1 MLCYVSIKSSY
12 LGDKRHQKLTVT
24 SYLCGSILTSFWQIQ
39 DSATFLLIL
48 SKYFEIKSKQMKKT
62 ILFLASCMM
71 TIFSF
76 AQITTSTISGV
87 VVNEKKEV
95 LVGASVIATHVPTG
109 TTYKTV
115 SNKSGAYVFP
125 AVRVGGPFT
134 VTASFVGYKN
144 DQATEVNTNLGV
156 ATNVDFVLTA
166 TGSNLQ
172 EVVVAS
178 NRNGLFS
185 KERTGT
191 AQQFGRRELQN
202 IPITGPRTIDGITKY
217 NSNGNGSSFGGQ
229 DSRLNNFTID
239 GSQFNNGFGLGSS
252 AQAGGRTGASAIS
265 LDAIEQLQL
274 NIAPF
279 DIRQS
284 GFTGAGINAVTRSGT
299 NEIEGS
305 YYQFERD
312 NSSTYNG
319 SKADGVKVTPSKF
332 SEKTRGFRIGAP
344 IIKNKLFIFANYE
357 KLEKTEPGTN
367 WISTGSPLSGSQVS
381 RPTYAELE
389 TLSKFMKDKF
399 NYVTGPW
406 EGYSN
411 ATVSEK
417 FLIRTDWN
425 INDMHKLTARYVHHN
440 SNADI
445 NVSNSQSAG
454 FGNRTG
460 SALAMSFQN
469 SGYGIMDNTRSIV
482 LELNSK
488 LSNTL
493 HNNLIIGYD
502 KQIEDRAYRSQEFPT
517 IDIKSGS
524 TTLTSV
530 GFDPFTPGNKL
541 DYNTF
546 HITNNLTKYLDK
558 HTIVGG
564 FNFEKYQ
571 SNNLFFPASNGVY
584 VFNSLADFYTAANQS
599 IAAGGAPS
607 AFVPARTQ
615 FRYSALPGAVDPMQV
630 LKTSRLDIYGQD
642 EYQYNRNLKL
652 TAGLR
657 MAVIGFENT
666 AIENPAI
673 TAMTFANGA
682 KFNTGVMPK
691 TQILFE
697 PRLGFNWDV
706 NGEKK
711 TQVRGGTGVFTG
723 RPPYVFIS
731 NQVGNNGV
739 LTGYIDVSGAAATN
753 YGFTANPKKYFIPAT
768 PQLPST
774 FDIALTEED
783 YKFPQV
789 WKSNLA
795 VDQKLP
801 FGLVGTVEFLFNKNL
816 NAVHYYNANFEG
828 PTSKFTGVDTR
839 SRFAGNDNGVRI
851 NDNVSNAIVLTNKS
865 QGDYKSMTL
874 KLEMPYRKGLWGSM
888 AWTTSNATDFMSAGS
903 IASGSWTGARSVY
916 GNNNL
921 PLSNS
926 DFNIPNRIVGLFGY
940 RLDYGGEFGGSTSI
954 SIGYVGS
961 QAGAFSY
968 TISGDMNGDRVNN
981 NELIFIPKAATDI
994 KFAPL
999 TVGTTTYTEAQ
1010 QQAAFEAYIKQDKY
1024 LSANRGQYAERNAS
1038 TIPMLHRFDLSIV
1051 QEFFV
1056 KVKGKRNT
1064 LQFRADILNF
1074 GNMLNDSWGV
1084 SQRATNP
1091 QVLAFSSVN
1100 ASGEPVYRLATQR
1113 NVDGS
1118 TVLIKD
1124 TYQKNSSVFDIW
1136 QAQIGLRYIFGR

>member
-1 MLCYVSIKSSY
+1 
-12 LGDKRHQKLTVT
+12 
-24 SYLCGSILTSFWQIQ
+24 
-39 DSATFLLIL
+39 
-48 SKYFEIKSKQMKKT
+48 MKKT
-62 ILFLASCMM
+62 ILFLATCMT
-71 TIFSF
+71 TIISF

-95 LVGASVIATHVPTG
+95 LVGASVTATHVPTG

-115 SNKSGAYVFP
+115 TNKTGSYVFP

-134 VTASFVGYKN
+134 VTVSFVGYKN
-144 DQATEVNTNLGV
+144 DQVTDIGTNLGI
-156 ATNVDFVLTA
+156 ATNVDFTLAA
-166 TGSNLQ
+166 TGSSLQ
-172 EVVVAS
+172 EVVVS
-178 NRNGLFS
+178 TNRNGIFS

-202 IPITGPRTIDGITKY
+202 IPITGARTIEGITKY
-217 NSNGNGSSFGGQ
+217 NSNGNGASFGGQ

-305 YYQFERD
+305 YYQTERD
-312 NSSTYNG
+312 NTSRYNG
-319 SKADGVKVTPSKF
+319 DKAAGVKVTPSKF
-332 SEKTRGFRIGAP
+332 SEKVQGFRIGAP

-367 WISTGSPLSGSQVS
+367 WISTGSPLTGSQIS
-381 RPTYAELE
+381 RPTYAQLE
-389 TLSKFMKDKF
+389 TLSNFMRDKF
-399 NYVTGPW
+399 NYITGPW
-406 EGYSN
+406 ENYNN

-425 INDMHKLTARYVHHN
+425 INDQHKLTARYVHHN

-445 NVSNSQSAG
+445 NISNSASAG
-454 FGNRTG
+454 FGNRTN

-482 LELNSK
+482 VELNSK
-488 LSNTL
+488 ISNTL

-502 KQIEDRAYRSQEFPT
+502 KQIEDRSYRSSMFPT
-517 IDIKSGS
+517 IDIKLGS

-546 HITNNLTKYLDK
+546 HITNNITKYADK
-558 HTIVGG
+558 HTFVGG

-584 VFNSLADFYTAANQS
+584 VFNSLEDFYTAANQS
-599 IAAGGAPS
+599 LAAGGAPS

-615 FRYSALPGAVDPMQV
+615 FRYSALPGAIEPLQV
-630 LKTSRLDIYGQD
+630 LNTSRLDVYAQD
-642 EYQYNRNLKL
+642 EYQYNRDLKF
-652 TAGLR
+652 TAGIR
-657 MAVIGFENT
+657 VAMIDFVNT

-673 TAMTFANGA
+673 TAMSFANGA
-682 KFNTGVMPK
+682 SFNTGVMPK
-691 TQILFE
+691 TQFLYE
-697 PRLGFNWDV
+697 PRFGFNWDV
-706 NGEKK
+706 EGKKK
-711 TQVRGGTGVFTG
+711 TQVRGGTGIFTG

-731 NQVGNNGV
+731 NQIGNNGV
-739 LTGYIDVSGAAATN
+739 LTGFIDVSGAAAAK
-753 YGFTANPKKYFIPAT
+753 YGFTPNPNKYFIPST
-768 PQLPST
+768 PTLPST
-774 FDIALTEED
+774 FDIALTEEN

-789 WKSNLA
+789 FKSNLA
-795 VDQKLP
+795 IDQKLP
-801 FGLVGTVEFLFNKNL
+801 FGLVGTIEFLYNKNL
-816 NAVHYYNANFEG
+816 NAVHYYNANLDAPIG
-828 PTSKFTGVDTR
+828 QFTGVDR
-839 SRFAGNDNGVRI
+839 RLRFAGNDNGVRI
-851 NDNVSNAIVLTNKS
+851 NDNVSNAIVLANKNS
-865 QGDYKSMTL
+865 GDFKSMTL
-874 KLEMPYRKGLWGSM
+874 KLEMPYRKGVWGSL

-903 IASGSWTGARSVY
+903 IASGSWTSARSVN

-921 PLSNS
+921 YLSNS

-940 RLDYGGEFGGSTSI
+940 RLEYGGEFGGATSI
-954 SIGYVGS
+954 SVGYVGS
-961 QAGAFSY
+961 QANPYSY

-981 NELIFIPKAATDI
+981 NELIFIPLKGTDI

-999 TVGTTTYTEAQ
+999 TVGSTTYSEANQ
-1010 QQAAFEAYIKQDKY
+1010 QGALEKYIQQDKY
-1024 LSANRGQYAERNAS
+1024 LNANRGKYAERNAS
-1038 TIPMLHRFDLSIV
+1038 TIPMLHRFDVSVV
-1051 QEFFV
+1051 QEFYV

-1064 LQFRADILNF
+1064 LQLRADILNF
-1074 GNMLNDSWGV
+1074 GNMINDDWGV
-1084 SQRATNP
+1084 SQRVTNP
-1091 QVLAFSSVN
+1091 QILAFSSVN
-1100 ASGEPVYRLATQR
+1100 SAGEPLYRLATQ
-1113 NVDGS
+1113 
-1118 TVLIKD
+1118 TVNGNTSLIKT

-1136 QAQIGLRYIFGR
+1136 QAQLGLRYIFGR

>member
-1 MLCYVSIKSSY
+1 
-12 LGDKRHQKLTVT
+12 
-24 SYLCGSILTSFWQIQ
+24 
-39 DSATFLLIL
+39 
-48 SKYFEIKSKQMKKT
+48 MKKT
-62 ILFLASCMM
+62 ILFLATCMT
-71 TIFSF
+71 TIISF

-95 LVGASVIATHVPTG
+95 LVGASVTATHVPTG

-115 SNKSGAYVFP
+115 TNKTGSYVFP

-134 VTASFVGYKN
+134 VAVSFVGYKN
-144 DQATEVNTNLGV
+144 DQVTDIGTNLGI
-156 ATNVDFVLTA
+156 ASNVDFTLFS
-166 TGSNLQ
+166 TGSSLQ
-172 EVVVAS
+172 EVVVS
-178 NRNGLFS
+178 TNRNGIFS

-202 IPITGPRTIDGITKY
+202 IPITGARTIEGITKY
-217 NSNGNGSSFGGQ
+217 NSNGNGASFGGQ

-305 YYQFERD
+305 YYQTERD
-312 NSSTYNG
+312 NTSRYNG
-319 SKADGVKVTPSKF
+319 DKAAGVKVTPSKF
-332 SEKTRGFRIGAP
+332 SEKVQGFRIGAP

-367 WISTGSPLSGSQVS
+367 WISTGSPLTGSQIS
-381 RPTYAELE
+381 RPTYAQLE
-389 TLSKFMKDKF
+389 TLSNFMRDKF
-399 NYVTGPW
+399 NYITGPW
-406 EGYSN
+406 ENYNN

-425 INDMHKLTARYVHHN
+425 INDQHKLTARYVHHN

-445 NVSNSQSAG
+445 NISNSASAG
-454 FGNRTG
+454 FGNRTN

-482 LELNSK
+482 VELNSK
-488 LSNTL
+488 ISNTL

-502 KQIEDRAYRSQEFPT
+502 KQIENRSYRSSMFPT
-517 IDIKSGS
+517 IDIKLGS

-530 GFDPFTPGNKL
+530 GFDPFTPGDKL

-546 HITNNLTKYLDK
+546 HITNNITKYADK
-558 HTIVGG
+558 HTFVGG

-584 VFNSLADFYTAANQS
+584 VFNSLEDFYTAANQS
-599 IAAGGAPS
+599 LAAGGAPS

-615 FRYSALPGAVDPMQV
+615 FRYSALPGAIEPLQV
-630 LKTSRLDIYGQD
+630 LNTSRLDVYAQD
-642 EYQYNRNLKL
+642 EYQYNRDLKF
-652 TAGLR
+652 TAGIR
-657 MAVIGFENT
+657 VAMIDFVNT

-673 TAMTFANGA
+673 TAMSFANGA
-682 KFNTGVMPK
+682 SFNTGVMPK
-691 TQILFE
+691 TQFLYE
-697 PRLGFNWDV
+697 PRFGFNWDV
-706 NGEKK
+706 EGKKK
-711 TQVRGGTGVFTG
+711 TQVRGGTGIFTG

-731 NQVGNNGV
+731 NQIGNNGV
-739 LTGYIDVSGAAATN
+739 LTGFIDVSGAAAAK
-753 YGFTANPKKYFIPAT
+753 YGFTPNPNKYFIPST
-768 PQLPST
+768 PTLPST
-774 FDIALTEED
+774 FDIALTEEN

-789 WKSNLA
+789 FKSNLA
-795 VDQKLP
+795 IDQKLP
-801 FGLVGTVEFLFNKNL
+801 FGLVGTIEFLYNKNL
-816 NAVHYYNANFEG
+816 NAVHYYNANLEN
-828 PTSKFTGVDTR
+828 PVSTFTGVDNR
-839 SRFAGNDNGVRI
+839 FRFAGNDNGVRI
-851 NDNVSNAIVLTNKS
+851 NDNVSNAIVLANKNS
-865 QGDYKSMTL
+865 GDFKSMTL
-874 KLEMPYRKGLWGSM
+874 KLEMPYRKGVWGSL

-903 IASGSWTGARSVY
+903 IASGSWTSARSVN

-921 PLSNS
+921 YLSNS

-940 RLDYGGEFGGSTSI
+940 RLEYGGEFGGATSI
-954 SIGYVGS
+954 SVGYVGS
-961 QAGAFSY
+961 QANPYSY

-981 NELIFIPKAATDI
+981 NELIFIPLKGTDI

-999 TVGTTTYTEAQ
+999 TVGSTTYSEANQ
-1010 QQAAFEAYIKQDKY
+1010 QGALEKYIQQDKY
-1024 LSANRGQYAERNAS
+1024 LNANRGKYAERNAS
-1038 TIPMLHRFDLSIV
+1038 TIPMLHRFDVSVV
-1051 QEFFV
+1051 QEFYV

-1064 LQFRADILNF
+1064 LQLRADILNF
-1074 GNMLNDSWGV
+1074 GNMINDDWGV
-1084 SQRATNP
+1084 SQRVTNP
-1091 QVLAFSSVN
+1091 QILAFSSVN
-1100 ASGEPVYRLATQR
+1100 SAGEPLYRLATQTE
-1113 NVDGS
+1113 NGNTS
-1118 TVLIKD
+1118 LIKT
-1124 TYQKNSSVFDIW
+1124 TYQRNSSVFDIW
-1136 QAQIGLRYIFGR
+1136 QAQLGLRYIFGR

>member
-1 MLCYVSIKSSY
+1 
-12 LGDKRHQKLTVT
+12 
-24 SYLCGSILTSFWQIQ
+24 
-39 DSATFLLIL
+39 
-48 SKYFEIKSKQMKKT
+48 MKKT
-62 ILFLASCMM
+62 ILFLATCMT
-71 TIFSF
+71 TIISF

-95 LVGASVIATHVPTG
+95 LVGASVTATHVPTG

-115 SNKSGAYVFP
+115 TNKTGSYVFP

-134 VTASFVGYKN
+134 VAVSFVGYKN
-144 DQATEVNTNLGV
+144 DQVTDIGTNLGI
-156 ATNVDFVLTA
+156 ASNVDFTLFS
-166 TGSNLQ
+166 TGSSLQ
-172 EVVVAS
+172 EVVVS
-178 NRNGLFS
+178 TNRNGIFS

-202 IPITGPRTIDGITKY
+202 IPITGARTIEGITKY
-217 NSNGNGSSFGGQ
+217 NSNGNGASFGGQ

-305 YYQFERD
+305 YYQTERD
-312 NSSTYNG
+312 NSSRYNG
-319 SKADGVKVTPSKF
+319 DKAAGVKVTPSKF
-332 SEKTRGFRIGAP
+332 SEKVQGFRIGAP

-367 WISTGSPLSGSQVS
+367 WISTGSPLTGSQIS
-381 RPTYAELE
+381 RPTYAQLE
-389 TLSKFMKDKF
+389 TLSNFMRDKF
-399 NYVTGPW
+399 NYITGPW
-406 EGYSN
+406 ENYNN

-425 INDMHKLTARYVHHN
+425 INDQHKLTARYVHHN

-445 NVSNSQSAG
+445 NISNSASAG
-454 FGNRTG
+454 FGNRTN

-482 LELNSK
+482 VELNSK
-488 LSNTL
+488 ISNTL

-502 KQIEDRAYRSQEFPT
+502 KQIEDRSYRSSMFPT
-517 IDIKSGS
+517 IDIKLRS

-546 HITNNLTKYLDK
+546 HITNNITKYADK
-558 HTIVGG
+558 HTFVGG

-584 VFNSLADFYTAANQS
+584 VFNSLEDFYTAANQS
-599 IAAGGAPS
+599 LAAGGAPS

-615 FRYSALPGAVDPMQV
+615 FRYSALPGAIEPLQV
-630 LKTSRLDIYGQD
+630 LNTSRLDVYAQD
-642 EYQYNRNLKL
+642 EYQYNRDLKF
-652 TAGLR
+652 TAGIR
-657 MAVIGFENT
+657 VAMIDFVNT

-673 TAMTFANGA
+673 TAMSFANGA
-682 KFNTGVMPK
+682 SFNTGVMPK
-691 TQILFE
+691 TQFLYE
-697 PRLGFNWDV
+697 PRFGFNWDV
-706 NGEKK
+706 EGKKK
-711 TQVRGGTGVFTG
+711 TQVRGGTGIFTG

-731 NQVGNNGV
+731 NQIGNNGV
-739 LTGYIDVSGAAATN
+739 LTGFIDVSGAAAAK
-753 YGFTANPKKYFIPAT
+753 YGFTPNPNKYFIPST
-768 PQLPST
+768 PTLPST
-774 FDIALTEED
+774 FDIALTEEN

-789 WKSNLA
+789 FKSNLA
-795 VDQKLP
+795 IDQKLP
-801 FGLVGTVEFLFNKNL
+801 FGLVGTIEFLYNKNL
-816 NAVHYYNANFEG
+816 NAVHYYNANLEN
-828 PTSKFTGVDTR
+828 PVSTFTGVDNR
-839 SRFAGNDNGVRI
+839 FRFAGNDNGVRI
-851 NDNVSNAIVLTNKS
+851 NDNVSNAIVLANKNS
-865 QGDYKSMTL
+865 GDFKSMTL
-874 KLEMPYRKGLWGSM
+874 KLEMPYRKGVWGSL

-903 IASGSWTGARSVY
+903 IASGSWTSARAVN

-921 PLSNS
+921 YLSNS

-940 RLDYGGEFGGSTSI
+940 RLEYGGEFGGATSI
-954 SIGYVGS
+954 SVGYVGS
-961 QAGAFSY
+961 QANPYSY

-981 NELIFIPKAATDI
+981 NELIFIPLKGTDI

-999 TVGTTTYTEAQ
+999 TVGSTTYSEANQ
-1010 QQAAFEAYIKQDKY
+1010 QGALEKYIQQDKY
-1024 LSANRGQYAERNAS
+1024 LNANRGKYAERNAS
-1038 TIPMLHRFDLSIV
+1038 TIPMLHRFDVSVV
-1051 QEFFV
+1051 QEFYV

-1064 LQFRADILNF
+1064 LQLRADILNF
-1074 GNMLNDSWGV
+1074 GNMINDDWGV
-1084 SQRATNP
+1084 SQRVTNP
-1091 QVLAFSSVN
+1091 QILAFSSVN
-1100 ASGEPVYRLATQR
+1100 SAGEPLYRLATQTE
-1113 NVDGS
+1113 NGNTS
-1118 TVLIKD
+1118 LIKT

-1136 QAQIGLRYIFGR
+1136 QAQLGLRYIFGR

>member
-1 MLCYVSIKSSY
+1 
-12 LGDKRHQKLTVT
+12 
-24 SYLCGSILTSFWQIQ
+24 
-39 DSATFLLIL
+39 
-48 SKYFEIKSKQMKKT
+48 MKKT
-62 ILFLASCMM
+62 ILFLATCMT
-71 TIFSF
+71 TIISF

-95 LVGASVIATHVPTG
+95 LVGASVTATHVPTG
-109 TTYKTV
+109 TIYKTV
-115 SNKSGAYVFP
+115 TNKTGSYVFP

-134 VTASFVGYKN
+134 VAVSFVGYKN
-144 DQATEVNTNLGV
+144 DQVTDIGTNLGI
-156 ATNVDFVLTA
+156 ASNVDFTLFS
-166 TGSNLQ
+166 TGSSLQ
-172 EVVVAS
+172 EVVVS
-178 NRNGLFS
+178 TNRNGIFS

-202 IPITGPRTIDGITKY
+202 IPITGARTIEGITKY
-217 NSNGNGSSFGGQ
+217 NSNGNGASFGGQ

-305 YYQFERD
+305 YYQTERD
-312 NSSTYNG
+312 NSSRYNG
-319 SKADGVKVTPSKF
+319 DKAAGVKVTPSKF
-332 SEKTRGFRIGAP
+332 SEKVQGFRIGAP

-367 WISTGSPLSGSQVS
+367 WISTGSPLTGSQIS
-381 RPTYAELE
+381 RPTYAQLE
-389 TLSKFMKDKF
+389 TLSNFMRDKF
-399 NYVTGPW
+399 NYITGPW
-406 EGYSN
+406 ENYNN

-425 INDMHKLTARYVHHN
+425 INDQHKLTARYVHHN

-445 NVSNSQSAG
+445 NISNSASAG
-454 FGNRTG
+454 FGNRTN

-482 LELNSK
+482 VELNSK
-488 LSNTL
+488 ISNTL

-502 KQIEDRAYRSQEFPT
+502 KQIEDRSYRSSMFPT
-517 IDIKSGS
+517 IDIKLGS

-546 HITNNLTKYLDK
+546 HVTNNITKYADK
-558 HTIVGG
+558 HTLVAG

-584 VFNSLADFYTAANQS
+584 VFNSLEDFYTAANQS
-599 IAAGGAPS
+599 LAAGGAPS

-615 FRYSALPGAVDPMQV
+615 FRYSALPGAIEPLQV
-630 LKTSRLDIYGQD
+630 LNTSRLDVYAQD
-642 EYQYNRNLKL
+642 EYQYNRDLKF
-652 TAGLR
+652 TAGIR
-657 MAVIGFENT
+657 VAMIDFVNT

-673 TAMTFANGA
+673 TAMSFANGA
-682 KFNTGVMPK
+682 SFNTGVMPK
-691 TQILFE
+691 TQFLYE
-697 PRLGFNWDV
+697 PRFGFNWDV
-706 NGEKK
+706 EGKKK
-711 TQVRGGTGVFTG
+711 TQVRGGTGIFTG

-731 NQVGNNGV
+731 NQIGNNGV
-739 LTGYIDVSGAAATN
+739 LTGFIDVSGAAAAK
-753 YGFTANPKKYFIPAT
+753 YGFTPNPNKYFIPST
-768 PQLPST
+768 PTLPST
-774 FDIALTEED
+774 FDIALTEEN

-789 WKSNLA
+789 FKSNLA
-795 VDQKLP
+795 IDQKLP
-801 FGLVGTVEFLFNKNL
+801 FGLVGTIEFLYNKNL
-816 NAVHYYNANFEG
+816 NAVHYYNANLEN
-828 PTSKFTGVDTR
+828 PISSFTGVDNR
-839 SRFAGNDNGVRI
+839 FRFAGNDNGVRI
-851 NDNVSNAIVLTNKS
+851 NDNVSNAIVLANKNS
-865 QGDYKSMTL
+865 GDFKSMTL
-874 KLEMPYRKGLWGSM
+874 KLEMPYRKGVWGSL

-903 IASGSWTGARSVY
+903 IASGSWTSARAVN

-921 PLSNS
+921 YLSNS

-940 RLDYGGEFGGSTSI
+940 RLEYGGEFGGATSI
-954 SIGYVGS
+954 SVGYVGS
-961 QAGAFSY
+961 QANPYSY

-981 NELIFIPKAATDI
+981 NELIFIPLKGTDI

-999 TVGTTTYTEAQ
+999 TVGSTTYSEANQ
-1010 QQAAFEAYIKQDKY
+1010 QGALEKYIQQDKY
-1024 LSANRGQYAERNAS
+1024 LNANRGKYAERNAS
-1038 TIPMLHRFDLSIV
+1038 TIPMLHRFDVSVV
-1051 QEFFV
+1051 QEFYV

-1064 LQFRADILNF
+1064 LQLRADILNF
-1074 GNMLNDSWGV
+1074 GNMINDDWGV
-1084 SQRATNP
+1084 SQRVTNP
-1091 QVLAFSSVN
+1091 QILAFSSVN
-1100 ASGEPVYRLATQR
+1100 SAGEPLYRLATQTE
-1113 NVDGS
+1113 NGNTS
-1118 TVLIKD
+1118 LIKT

-1136 QAQIGLRYIFGR
+1136 QAQLGLRYIFGR

>member
-1 MLCYVSIKSSY
+1 
-12 LGDKRHQKLTVT
+12 
-24 SYLCGSILTSFWQIQ
+24 
-39 DSATFLLIL
+39 
-48 SKYFEIKSKQMKKT
+48 MKKT
-62 ILFLASCMM
+62 ILFLATCMT
-71 TIFSF
+71 TIISF

-95 LVGASVIATHVPTG
+95 LVGASVTATHVPTG

-115 SNKSGAYVFP
+115 TNKTGSYVFP

-134 VTASFVGYKN
+134 VAVSFVGYKN
-144 DQATEVNTNLGV
+144 DQVTDIGTNLGI
-156 ATNVDFVLTA
+156 ASNVDFTLFS
-166 TGSNLQ
+166 TGSSLQ
-172 EVVVAS
+172 EVVVS
-178 NRNGLFS
+178 TNRNGIFS

-202 IPITGPRTIDGITKY
+202 IPITGARTIEGITKY
-217 NSNGNGSSFGGQ
+217 NSNGNGASFGGQ

-305 YYQFERD
+305 YYQTERD
-312 NSSTYNG
+312 NTSRYNG
-319 SKADGVKVTPSKF
+319 DKAAGVKVTPSKF
-332 SEKTRGFRIGAP
+332 SEKVQGFRIGAP

-367 WISTGSPLSGSQVS
+367 WISTGSPLTGSQIS
-381 RPTYAELE
+381 RPTYAQLE
-389 TLSKFMKDKF
+389 TLSNFMRDKF
-399 NYVTGPW
+399 NYITGPW
-406 EGYSN
+406 ENYNN

-425 INDMHKLTARYVHHN
+425 INDQHKLTARYVHHN

-445 NVSNSQSAG
+445 NISNSASAG
-454 FGNRTG
+454 FGNRTN

-482 LELNSK
+482 VELNSK
-488 LSNTL
+488 ISNTL

-502 KQIEDRAYRSQEFPT
+502 KQIEDRSYRSSMFPT
-517 IDIKSGS
+517 IDIKLGS

-546 HITNNLTKYLDK
+546 HVTNNITKYADK
-558 HTIVGG
+558 HTLVAG

-584 VFNSLADFYTAANQS
+584 VFNSLEDFYTAANQS
-599 IAAGGAPS
+599 LAAGGAPS

-615 FRYSALPGAVDPMQV
+615 FRYSALPGAIEPLQV
-630 LKTSRLDIYGQD
+630 LNTSRLDVYAQD
-642 EYQYNRNLKL
+642 EYQYNRDLKF
-652 TAGLR
+652 TAGIR
-657 MAVIGFENT
+657 VAMIDFVNT

-673 TAMTFANGA
+673 TAMSFANGA
-682 KFNTGVMPK
+682 SFNTGVMPK
-691 TQILFE
+691 TQFLYE
-697 PRLGFNWDV
+697 PRFGFNWDV
-706 NGEKK
+706 EGKKK
-711 TQVRGGTGVFTG
+711 TQVRGGTGIFTG

-731 NQVGNNGV
+731 NQIGNNGV
-739 LTGYIDVSGAAATN
+739 LTGFIDVSGAAAAK
-753 YGFTANPKKYFIPAT
+753 YGFTPNPNKYFIPST
-768 PQLPST
+768 PTLPST
-774 FDIALTEED
+774 FDIALTEEN

-789 WKSNLA
+789 FKSNLA
-795 VDQKLP
+795 IDQKLP
-801 FGLVGTVEFLFNKNL
+801 FGLVGTIEFLYNKNL
-816 NAVHYYNANFEG
+816 NAVHYYNDNLEN
-828 PTSKFTGVDTR
+828 PISSFTGVDNR
-839 SRFAGNDNGVRI
+839 FRFAGNDNGVRI
-851 NDNVSNAIVLTNKS
+851 NDNVSNAIVLANKNS
-865 QGDYKSMTL
+865 GDFKSMTL
-874 KLEMPYRKGLWGSM
+874 KLEMPYRKGVWGSL

-903 IASGSWTGARSVY
+903 IASGSWTSARAVN

-921 PLSNS
+921 YLSNS

-940 RLDYGGEFGGSTSI
+940 RLEYGGEFGGATSI
-954 SIGYVGS
+954 SVGYVGS
-961 QAGAFSY
+961 QANPYSY

-981 NELIFIPKAATDI
+981 NELIFIPLKGTDI

-999 TVGTTTYTEAQ
+999 TVGSTTYSEANQ
-1010 QQAAFEAYIKQDKY
+1010 QGALEKYIQQDKY
-1024 LSANRGQYAERNAS
+1024 LNANRGKYAERNAS
-1038 TIPMLHRFDLSIV
+1038 TIPMLHRFDVSVV
-1051 QEFFV
+1051 QEFYV

-1064 LQFRADILNF
+1064 LQLRADILNF
-1074 GNMLNDSWGV
+1074 GNMINDDWGV
-1084 SQRATNP
+1084 SQRVTNP
-1091 QVLAFSSVN
+1091 QILAFSSVN
-1100 ASGEPVYRLATQR
+1100 SAGEPLYRLATQTE
-1113 NVDGS
+1113 NGNTS
-1118 TVLIKD
+1118 LIKT

-1136 QAQIGLRYIFGR
+1136 QAQLGLRYIFGR

>member
-1 MLCYVSIKSSY
+1 
-12 LGDKRHQKLTVT
+12 
-24 SYLCGSILTSFWQIQ
+24 
-39 DSATFLLIL
+39 
-48 SKYFEIKSKQMKKT
+48 MKKT
-62 ILFLASCMM
+62 ILFLTSCMM
-71 TIFSF
+71 TIVSF
-76 AQITTSTISGV
+76 AQITTSTISGI

-95 LVGASVIATHVPTG
+95 LVGASVVATHVPTG
-109 TTYKTV
+109 TIYKTTT
-115 SNKSGAYVFP
+115 NKTGAYVFP
-125 AVRVGGPFT
+125 SVRVGGPFT
-134 VTASFVGYKN
+134 IAASFVGYKN
-144 DQATEVNTNLGV
+144 DQVTEVATNLGV
-156 ATNVDFVLTA
+156 ASNVDFILYA
-166 TGSNLQ
+166 TGSNLK

-191 AQQFGRRELQN
+191 AQQFGRREIQN

-279 DIRQS
+279 DVRQS

-305 YYQFERD
+305 YYQTERD
-312 NSSTYNG
+312 NTSTYTG
-319 SKADGVKVTPSKF
+319 SKANGVKVTASKF
-332 SEKTRGFRIGAP
+332 SEKVKGFRIGAP

-357 KLEKTEPGTN
+357 KLEKTEPGTT
-367 WISTGSPLSGSQVS
+367 WISTGSPLSGSQIS
-381 RPTYAELE
+381 RPTYTELE
-389 TLSKFMKDKF
+389 TLSKFMKEKF
-399 NYVTGPW
+399 DYTTGPW
-406 EGYSN
+406 EGYNN
-411 ATVSEK
+411 ATISEK

-445 NVSNSQSAG
+445 NISNSSSAG
-454 FGNRTG
+454 VGNRTG

-482 LELNSK
+482 IELNSK

-502 KQIEDRAYRSQEFPT
+502 KQIEDRSYRSPIFPT
-517 IDIKSGS
+517 IDIKLGS

-530 GFDPFTPGNKL
+530 GMDPFTPGNKL

-546 HITNNLTKYLDK
+546 HITDNITKYLDR
-558 HTIVGG
+558 HTIVAG
-564 FNFEKYQ
+564 FNYEKYQ
-571 SNNLFFPASNGVY
+571 SNNLFFPASNAVY

-615 FRYSALPGAVDPMQV
+615 FRYSALPGAVDPLQV

-642 EYQYNRNLKL
+642 EYQYSRNVKL

-691 TQILFE
+691 TQVLFE

-706 NGEKK
+706 KGQKK

-723 RPPYVFIS
+723 RPPYVFVS

-753 YGFTANPKKYFIPAT
+753 YGFTADPKKYFIPST
-768 PQLPST
+768 PTLPST
-774 FDIALTEED
+774 FDIALTDED

-789 WKSNLA
+789 WKSNIA

-816 NAVHYYNANFEG
+816 NEVHYYNANL
-828 PTSKFTGVDTR
+828 KDAV
-839 SRFAGNDNGVRI
+839 SRFAGVDNRLRFGGSDATVRV
-851 NDNVSNAIVLTNKS
+851 NNNVSNAIVLTNKN
-865 QGDYKSMTL
+865 QGEYKAMTL
-874 KLEMPYRKGLWGSM
+874 KLEMPYKKGLWGSL
-888 AWTTSNATDFMSAGS
+888 AWTTSNATDLMSAGS
-903 IASGSWTGARSVY
+903 IASGSWTGARSVN
-916 GNNNL
+916 GNNDL
-921 PLSNS
+921 SLSNS
-926 DFNIPNRIVGLFGY
+926 NFNIPNRIVGLFGY
-940 RLDYGGEFGGSTSI
+940 KLEYGGEYGGSTSF
-954 SIGYVGS
+954 SIGYIGS
-961 QAGAFSY
+961 QDGAFSY
-968 TISGDMNGDRVNN
+968 TISGDMNGDRIAN
-981 NELIFIPKAATDI
+981 NELIFIPKAGTDI

-999 TVGTTTYTEAQ
+999 AVGSTTYTEAQ
-1010 QQAAFEAYIKQDKY
+1010 QQAAFDAYIKQDKY
-1024 LSANRGQYAERNAS
+1024 LSANRGQYAGRNAS
-1038 TIPMLHRFDLSIV
+1038 VLPMLHRFDISVV

-1084 SQRATNP
+1084 SQRVTNP
-1091 QVLAFSSVN
+1091 QVLAFSSIN
-1100 ASGEPVYRLATQR
+1100 ATGEPVYKLATQK

-1118 TVLIKD
+1118 TTLIKD
-1124 TYQKNSSVFDIW
+1124 TYLKNSSVFDVW

>member
-1 MLCYVSIKSSY
+1 
-12 LGDKRHQKLTVT
+12 
-24 SYLCGSILTSFWQIQ
+24 
-39 DSATFLLIL
+39 
-48 SKYFEIKSKQMKKT
+48 MKKT
-62 ILFLASCMM
+62 ILFLATCMT
-71 TIFSF
+71 TIISF
-76 AQITTSTISGV
+76 AQITTSSISGV

-115 SNKSGAYVFP
+115 TNKTGSYVFP

-134 VTASFVGYKN
+134 VAVSFVGYKN
-144 DQATEVNTNLGV
+144 DQVTDIATNLGV
-156 ATNVDFVLTA
+156 ATNVDFALYS
-166 TGSNLQ
+166 TGSSLQ
-172 EVVVAS
+172 EVVVS
-178 NRNGLFS
+178 TNRNGIFS

-202 IPITGPRTIDGITKY
+202 IPITGARTIEGITKY
-217 NSNGNGSSFGGQ
+217 NSNGNGASFGGQ

-279 DIRQS
+279 DVRQS
-284 GFTGAGINAVTRSGT
+284 GFTGAGINAITRSGT

-305 YYQFERD
+305 YYQTERD
-312 NSSTYNG
+312 NSSRYNG
-319 SKADGVKVTPSKF
+319 SKAAGVKVTPSKF
-332 SEKTRGFRIGAP
+332 SEKVQGFRIGAP
-344 IIKNKLFIFANYE
+344 IVKNKLFIFANYE

-367 WISTGSPLSGSQVS
+367 WISTGSPLTGSQIS
-381 RPTYAELE
+381 RPTYTQLE
-389 TLSKFMKDKF
+389 TLSNFMKDKF
-399 NYVTGPW
+399 NYITGPW
-406 EGYSN
+406 ENYNN

-425 INDMHKLTARYVHHN
+425 INDQHKLTARYVHHN

-445 NVSNSQSAG
+445 NISNSASAG
-454 FGNRTG
+454 FGNRTN

-482 LELNSK
+482 VELNSK
-488 LSNTL
+488 ISNTL

-502 KQIEDRAYRSQEFPT
+502 KQIEDRSYRSSMFPT
-517 IDIKSGS
+517 IDIKLGS

-546 HITNNLTKYLDK
+546 HITNNITKYADK
-558 HTIVGG
+558 HTLVAG

-584 VFNSLADFYTAANQS
+584 VFNSLEDFYTAANQS
-599 IAAGGAPS
+599 LAAGGAPS
-607 AFVPARTQ
+607 AFVPARFQ
-615 FRYSALPGAVDPMQV
+615 FRYSALPGAIEPLQV
-630 LKTSRLDIYGQD
+630 LNTSRLDVYAQD
-642 EYQYNRNLKL
+642 DYQYNKNLKF

-657 MAVIGFENT
+657 VAMIDFVNT

-673 TAMTFANGA
+673 TAMAFANGA
-682 KFNTGVMPK
+682 SFNTGVMPK
-691 TQILFE
+691 TQYLFE
-697 PRLGFNWDV
+697 PRFGFNWDV
-706 NGEKK
+706 EGKKK

-731 NQVGNNGV
+731 NQIGNNGV
-739 LTGYIDVSGAAATN
+739 LTGFIDVSGAAAAK
-753 YGFTANPKKYFIPAT
+753 YGFTPNPNKYFIPST
-768 PQLPST
+768 PTLPST
-774 FDIALTEED
+774 FDIALTEEN

-789 WKSNLA
+789 FKTNLA

-801 FGLVGTVEFLFNKNL
+801 FGLIGTIEFLYNKNL
-816 NAVHYYNANFEG
+816 NAVHYYNANLEN
-828 PTSKFTGVDTR
+828 PVSTFTGVDNR
-839 SRFAGNDNGVRI
+839 FRFAGNDNGVRI
-851 NDNVSNAIVLTNKS
+851 NDNVSNAIVLANKNS
-865 QGDYKSMTL
+865 GDFKSMTL
-874 KLEMPYRKGLWGSM
+874 KLEMPYRKGVWGSL

-903 IASGSWTGARSVY
+903 IASGSWTSARSVN

-921 PLSNS
+921 YLSNS

-940 RLDYGGEFGGSTSI
+940 RLEYGGEFGGATSI
-954 SIGYVGS
+954 SVGYVGS
-961 QAGAFSY
+961 QASPYSY

-981 NELIFIPKAATDI
+981 NELIFIPLKGTDI

-999 TVGTTTYTEAQ
+999 TVGSTTYSEANQ
-1010 QQAAFEAYIKQDKY
+1010 QGALEKYIQQDKY
-1024 LSANRGQYAERNAS
+1024 LNANRGKYAERNAS
-1038 TIPMLHRFDLSIV
+1038 TLPILHRFDVSVV
-1051 QEFFV
+1051 QEFYV

-1074 GNMLNDSWGV
+1074 GNMINDDWGV
-1084 SQRATNP
+1084 SQRVTNP
-1091 QVLAFSSVN
+1091 QILAFSSVN
-1100 ASGEPVYRLATQR
+1100 SAGEPLYRLATQTE
-1113 NVDGS
+1113 NGNTS
-1118 TVLIKD
+1118 LIKT
-1124 TYQKNSSVFDIW
+1124 TYQRNSSVFDVW
-1136 QAQIGLRYIFGR
+1136 QAQLGLRYIFGR

>member
-1 MLCYVSIKSSY
+1 
-12 LGDKRHQKLTVT
+12 
-24 SYLCGSILTSFWQIQ
+24 
-39 DSATFLLIL
+39 
-48 SKYFEIKSKQMKKT
+48 MKKT
-62 ILFLASCMM
+62 ILFLATCMT
-71 TIFSF
+71 TIISF

-95 LVGASVIATHVPTG
+95 LVGASVTATHVPTG

-115 SNKSGAYVFP
+115 TNKTGSYVFP

-134 VTASFVGYKN
+134 VTVSFVGYKN
-144 DQATEVNTNLGV
+144 DQVTDIGTNLGI
-156 ATNVDFVLTA
+156 ASNVDFTLFS
-166 TGSNLQ
+166 TGSSLQ
-172 EVVVAS
+172 EVVVS
-178 NRNGLFS
+178 TNRNGIFS

-202 IPITGPRTIDGITKY
+202 IPITGARTIEGITKY
-217 NSNGNGSSFGGQ
+217 NSNGNGASFGGQ

-305 YYQFERD
+305 YYQTERD
-312 NSSTYNG
+312 NTSRYNG
-319 SKADGVKVTPSKF
+319 DKAAGVKVTPSKF
-332 SEKTRGFRIGAP
+332 SEKVQGFRIGAP

-367 WISTGSPLSGSQVS
+367 WISTGSPLTGSQIS
-381 RPTYAELE
+381 RPTYAQLE
-389 TLSKFMKDKF
+389 TLSNFMRDKF
-399 NYVTGPW
+399 NYITGPW
-406 EGYSN
+406 ENYNN

-425 INDMHKLTARYVHHN
+425 INDQHKLTARYVHHN

-445 NVSNSQSAG
+445 NISNSASAG
-454 FGNRTG
+454 FGNRTN

-482 LELNSK
+482 VELNSK
-488 LSNTL
+488 ISNTL

-502 KQIEDRAYRSQEFPT
+502 KQIEDRSYRSSMFPT
-517 IDIKSGS
+517 IDIKLGS

-546 HITNNLTKYLDK
+546 HITNNITKYADK
-558 HTIVGG
+558 HTFVGG

-584 VFNSLADFYTAANQS
+584 VFNSLEDFYTAANQS
-599 IAAGGAPS
+599 LAAGGAPS

-615 FRYSALPGAVDPMQV
+615 FRYSALPGAIEPLQV
-630 LKTSRLDIYGQD
+630 LNTSRLDVYAQD
-642 EYQYNRNLKL
+642 EYQYNRDLKF
-652 TAGLR
+652 TAGIR
-657 MAVIGFENT
+657 VAMIDFVNT

-673 TAMTFANGA
+673 TAMSFANGA
-682 KFNTGVMPK
+682 SFNTGVMPK
-691 TQILFE
+691 TQFLYE
-697 PRLGFNWDV
+697 PRFGFNWDV
-706 NGEKK
+706 EGKKK
-711 TQVRGGTGVFTG
+711 TQVRGGTGIFTG

-731 NQVGNNGV
+731 NQIGNNGV
-739 LTGYIDVSGAAATN
+739 LTGFIDVSGAAAAK
-753 YGFTANPKKYFIPAT
+753 YGFTPNPNKYFIPST
-768 PQLPST
+768 PTLPST
-774 FDIALTEED
+774 FDIALTEEN

-789 WKSNLA
+789 FKSNLA
-795 VDQKLP
+795 IDQKLP
-801 FGLVGTVEFLFNKNL
+801 FGLVGTIEFLYNKNL
-816 NAVHYYNANFEG
+816 NAVHYYNANLEN
-828 PTSKFTGVDTR
+828 PVSTFTGVDNR
-839 SRFAGNDNGVRI
+839 FRFAGNDNGVRI
-851 NDNVSNAIVLTNKS
+851 NDNVSNAIVLANKNS
-865 QGDYKSMTL
+865 GDFKSMTL
-874 KLEMPYRKGLWGSM
+874 KLEMPYRKGVWGSL

-903 IASGSWTGARSVY
+903 IASGSWTSARSVN

-921 PLSNS
+921 YLSNS

-940 RLDYGGEFGGSTSI
+940 RLEYGGEFGGATSI
-954 SIGYVGS
+954 SVGYVGS
-961 QAGAFSY
+961 QANPYSY

-981 NELIFIPKAATDI
+981 NELIFIPLKGTDI

-999 TVGTTTYTEAQ
+999 TVGSTTYSEANQ
-1010 QQAAFEAYIKQDKY
+1010 QGALEKYIQQDKY
-1024 LSANRGQYAERNAS
+1024 LNANRGKYAERNAS
-1038 TIPMLHRFDLSIV
+1038 TIPMLHRFDVSVV
-1051 QEFFV
+1051 QEFYV

-1064 LQFRADILNF
+1064 LQLRADILNF
-1074 GNMLNDSWGV
+1074 GNMINDSWGV
-1084 SQRATNP
+1084 SQRVTNP
-1091 QVLAFSSVN
+1091 QILAFSSVN
-1100 ASGEPVYRLATQR
+1100 SAGEPLYRLATQTE
-1113 NVDGS
+1113 NGNTS
-1118 TVLIKD
+1118 LIKT
-1124 TYQKNSSVFDIW
+1124 TYQRNSSVFDIW
-1136 QAQIGLRYIFGR
+1136 QAQLGLRYIFGR

>member
-1 MLCYVSIKSSY
+1 
-12 LGDKRHQKLTVT
+12 
-24 SYLCGSILTSFWQIQ
+24 
-39 DSATFLLIL
+39 
-48 SKYFEIKSKQMKKT
+48 
-62 ILFLASCMM
+62 MM
-71 TIFSF
+71 TIVSF

-115 SNKSGAYVFP
+115 TNKTGSFVFP

-134 VTASFVGYKN
+134 VAASFVGYKN
-144 DQATEVNTNLGV
+144 DQVTEVATNLGV
-156 ATNVDFVLTA
+156 ATNVDFVLYA
-166 TGSNLQ
+166 TGSNLK

-202 IPITGPRTIDGITKY
+202 IPITGARTIDGITKY
-217 NSNGNGSSFGGQ
+217 NSNGNGASFGGQ

-305 YYQFERD
+305 YYQTERD

-319 SKADGVKVTPSKF
+319 NKAAGVKVTPSKF
-332 SEKTRGFRIGAP
+332 SEKVKGFRIGAP

-367 WISTGSPLSGSQVS
+367 WISTGSPLSGAQIS

-399 NYVTGPW
+399 DYTTGPW
-406 EGYSN
+406 EGYNN

-440 SNADI
+440 SSADI
-445 NVSNSQSAG
+445 IVSNSQSAG
-454 FGNRTG
+454 FGNRTN

-482 LELNSK
+482 VELNSK

-558 HTIVGG
+558 HTIVAG
-564 FNFEKYQ
+564 FNYEKYQ

-599 IAAGGAPS
+599 VAAGGAPS
-607 AFVPARTQ
+607 AFIPEQFQ

-630 LKTSRLDIYGQD
+630 LKTSRLDVYGQD
-642 EYQYNRNLKL
+642 EYQYNRDLKL

-666 AIENPAI
+666 SIENPAI

-706 NGEKK
+706 NGLKK

-723 RPPYVFIS
+723 RPPYVFVS

-739 LTGYIDVSGAAATN
+739 LTGYIDAKSTDATK
-753 YGFTANPKKYFIPAT
+753 YGFTPDPNKYYIPSKPT
-768 PQLPST
+768 LPTT
-774 FDIALTEED
+774 FDIALTEEN

-801 FGLVGTVEFLFNKNL
+801 FGFVGTVEFLFNKNL
-816 NAVHYYNANFEG
+816 NAVHYYNANLKG
-828 PTSKFTGVDTR
+828 AIAQFTGVDNR
-839 SRFAGNDNGVRI
+839 LRFGGSNPTVRV
-851 NDNVSNAIVLTNKS
+851 NNNVSNAIVLTNKN
-865 QGDYKSMTL
+865 QGDFKSMTL
-874 KLEMPYRKGLWGSM
+874 KLEMPYRKGLWGSL

-903 IASGSWTGARSVY
+903 IASGSWTGARSVN
-916 GNNNL
+916 GNNDL
-921 PLSNS
+921 RLSNS
-926 DFNIPNRIVGLFGY
+926 DFNFPNRIVGLFGY
-940 RLDYGGEFGGSTSI
+940 RLDYGGEFGGSTSF

-961 QAGAFSY
+961 QAGAYSY
-968 TISGDMNGDRVNN
+968 TISGDMNRDLVNN
-981 NELIFIPKAATDI
+981 NELIFIPKAGSDL
-994 KFAPL
+994 KFANITKSDL
-999 TVGTTTYTEAQ
+999 NSALRGTATANDVVFTEAQ
-1010 QQAAFEAYIKQDKY
+1010 QQAALEAYIKQDKY
-1024 LSANRGQYAERNAS
+1024 LSANRGKYAERNAS
-1038 TIPMLHRFDLSIV
+1038 VLPMLHRFDLSVV

-1074 GNMLNDSWGV
+1074 GNMLDNSWGV
-1084 SQRATNP
+1084 SQRVINP
-1091 QVLAFSSVN
+1091 QILAYSTINS
-1100 ASGEPVYRLATQR
+1100 AGEPVYKLATQK

-1118 TVLIKD
+1118 TILIKD
-1124 TYQKNSSVFDIW
+1124 TYQNNSSVFDVW

>member
-1 MLCYVSIKSSY
+1 
-12 LGDKRHQKLTVT
+12 
-24 SYLCGSILTSFWQIQ
+24 
-39 DSATFLLIL
+39 
-48 SKYFEIKSKQMKKT
+48 
-62 ILFLASCMM
+62 
-71 TIFSF
+71 
-76 AQITTSTISGV
+76 
-87 VVNEKKEV
+87 
-95 LVGASVIATHVPTG
+95 
-109 TTYKTV
+109 
-115 SNKSGAYVFP
+115 
-125 AVRVGGPFT
+125 
-134 VTASFVGYKN
+134 
-144 DQATEVNTNLGV
+144 
-156 ATNVDFVLTA
+156 
-166 TGSNLQ
+166 
-172 EVVVAS
+172 
-178 NRNGLFS
+178 
-185 KERTGT
+185 
-191 AQQFGRRELQN
+191 
-202 IPITGPRTIDGITKY
+202 
-217 NSNGNGSSFGGQ
+217 
-229 DSRLNNFTID
+229 
-239 GSQFNNGFGLGSS
+239 
-252 AQAGGRTGASAIS
+252 
-265 LDAIEQLQL
+265 
-274 NIAPF
+274 
-279 DIRQS
+279 
-284 GFTGAGINAVTRSGT
+284 
-299 NEIEGS
+299 
-305 YYQFERD
+305 
-312 NSSTYNG
+312 
-319 SKADGVKVTPSKF
+319 
-332 SEKTRGFRIGAP
+332 
-344 IIKNKLFIFANYE
+344 
-357 KLEKTEPGTN
+357 
-367 WISTGSPLSGSQVS
+367 
-381 RPTYAELE
+381 
-389 TLSKFMKDKF
+389 
-399 NYVTGPW
+399 
-406 EGYSN
+406 
-411 ATVSEK
+411 
-417 FLIRTDWN
+417 
-425 INDMHKLTARYVHHN
+425 MHKLTARYVHHN

-445 NVSNSQSAG
+445 NISNSASAG

-482 LELNSK
+482 VELNSK

-502 KQIEDRAYRSQEFPT
+502 KQIENRAYRSQMFPT

-546 HITNNLTKYLDK
+546 HITDNVTKYLDK
-558 HTIVGG
+558 HTIVAGV
-564 FNFEKYQ
+564 NFEKYQ

-607 AFVPARTQ
+607 TFVPARTQ
-615 FRYSALPGAVDPMQV
+615 FRYSALPGAVEPMQV

-642 EYQYNRNLKL
+642 EFQYNKNLKL

-666 AIENPAI
+666 SLENPAI

-682 KFNTGVMPK
+682 KFNTAVMPK

-739 LTGYIDVSGAAATN
+739 LTGFIDVSGAAATN
-753 YGFTANPKKYFIPAT
+753 YGFTANPNKYFIPAT
-768 PQLPST
+768 PTLPST

-816 NAVHYYNANFEG
+816 NAVHYYNANLKGAVAQFA
-828 PTSKFTGVDTR
+828 GVDNR
-839 SRFAGNDNGVRI
+839 LRFGGSDATVRV
-851 NDNVSNAIVLTNKS
+851 NNNVSNAIVLTNKN

-874 KLEMPYRKGLWGSM
+874 KLEMPYRKGVWGSL

-903 IASGSWTGARSVY
+903 IASGSWTGARSVN
-916 GNNNL
+916 GNNDL
-921 PLSNS
+921 RLSNS

-940 RLDYGGEFGGSTSI
+940 KLEYGGEYGGSTSF
-954 SIGYVGS
+954 SVGYIGS
-961 QAGAFSY
+961 QAGAYSY

-981 NELIFIPKAATDI
+981 NELIFIPKAGTDI

-999 TVGTTTYTEAQ
+999 VVGTTTYTEAQ

-1024 LSANRGQYAERNAS
+1024 LSANRGQYAARNAS
-1038 TIPMLHRFDLSIV
+1038 VVPMLHRFDVSIV

-1074 GNMLNDSWGV
+1074 ANMLNDSWGV
-1084 SQRATNP
+1084 SQRVTNP
-1091 QVLAFSSVN
+1091 QVLAYSSVN
-1100 ASGEPVYRLATQR
+1100 TAGEPVYKLATQK
-1113 NVDGS
+1113 NVDG
-1118 TVLIKD
+1118 TTTLIKD
-1124 TYQKNSSVFDIW
+1124 TYQKNSSVFDVW

>member
-1 MLCYVSIKSSY
+1 
-12 LGDKRHQKLTVT
+12 
-24 SYLCGSILTSFWQIQ
+24 
-39 DSATFLLIL
+39 
-48 SKYFEIKSKQMKKT
+48 MKKT
-62 ILFLASCMM
+62 ILFLATCMT
-71 TIFSF
+71 TIISF

-95 LVGASVIATHVPTG
+95 LVGASVTATHVPTG

-115 SNKSGAYVFP
+115 TNKTGSYVFP

-134 VTASFVGYKN
+134 VAVSFVGYKN
-144 DQATEVNTNLGV
+144 DQVTDIGTNLGI
-156 ATNVDFVLTA
+156 ASNVDFTLFS
-166 TGSNLQ
+166 TGSSLQ
-172 EVVVAS
+172 EVVVS
-178 NRNGLFS
+178 TNRNGIFS

-202 IPITGPRTIDGITKY
+202 IPITGARTIEGITKY
-217 NSNGNGSSFGGQ
+217 NSNGNGASFGGQ

-305 YYQFERD
+305 YYQTERD
-312 NSSTYNG
+312 NTSRYNG
-319 SKADGVKVTPSKF
+319 DKAAGVKVTPSKF
-332 SEKTRGFRIGAP
+332 SEKVQGFRIGAP

-367 WISTGSPLSGSQVS
+367 WISTGSPLTGSQIS
-381 RPTYAELE
+381 RPTYAQLE
-389 TLSKFMKDKF
+389 TLSNFMRDKF
-399 NYVTGPW
+399 NYITGPW
-406 EGYSN
+406 ENYNN

-425 INDMHKLTARYVHHN
+425 INDQHKLTARYVHHN

-445 NVSNSQSAG
+445 NISNSASAG
-454 FGNRTG
+454 FGNRTN

-482 LELNSK
+482 VELNSK
-488 LSNTL
+488 ISNTL

-502 KQIEDRAYRSQEFPT
+502 KQIEDRSYRSSMFPT
-517 IDIKSGS
+517 IDIKLGS

-546 HITNNLTKYLDK
+546 HVTNNITKYADK
-558 HTIVGG
+558 HTLVAG

-584 VFNSLADFYTAANQS
+584 VFNSLEDFYTAANQS
-599 IAAGGAPS
+599 LAAGGAPS

-615 FRYSALPGAVDPMQV
+615 FRYSALPGAIEPLQV
-630 LKTSRLDIYGQD
+630 LNTSRLDVYAQD
-642 EYQYNRNLKL
+642 EYQYNRDLKF
-652 TAGLR
+652 TAGIR
-657 MAVIGFENT
+657 VAMIDFVNT

-673 TAMTFANGA
+673 TAMSFANGA
-682 KFNTGVMPK
+682 SFNTGVMPK
-691 TQILFE
+691 TQFLYE
-697 PRLGFNWDV
+697 PRFGFNWDV
-706 NGEKK
+706 EGKKK
-711 TQVRGGTGVFTG
+711 TQVRGGTGIFTG

-731 NQVGNNGV
+731 NQIGNNGV
-739 LTGYIDVSGAAATN
+739 LTGFIDVSGAAAAK
-753 YGFTANPKKYFIPAT
+753 YGFTPNPNKYFIPST
-768 PQLPST
+768 PTLPST
-774 FDIALTEED
+774 FDIALTEEN

-789 WKSNLA
+789 FKSNLA
-795 VDQKLP
+795 IDQKLP
-801 FGLVGTVEFLFNKNL
+801 FGLVGTIEFLYNKNL
-816 NAVHYYNANFEG
+816 NAVHYYNANLEN
-828 PTSKFTGVDTR
+828 PISSFTGVDNR
-839 SRFAGNDNGVRI
+839 FRFAGNDNGVRI
-851 NDNVSNAIVLTNKS
+851 NDNVSNAIVLANKNS
-865 QGDYKSMTL
+865 GDFKSMTL
-874 KLEMPYRKGLWGSM
+874 KLEMPYRKGVWGSL

-903 IASGSWTGARSVY
+903 IASGSWTSARAVN

-921 PLSNS
+921 YLSNS

-940 RLDYGGEFGGSTSI
+940 RLEYGGEFGGATSI
-954 SIGYVGS
+954 SVGYVGS
-961 QAGAFSY
+961 QANPYSY

-981 NELIFIPKAATDI
+981 NELIFIPLKGTDI

-999 TVGTTTYTEAQ
+999 TVGSTTYSEANQ
-1010 QQAAFEAYIKQDKY
+1010 QGALEKYIQQDKY
-1024 LSANRGQYAERNAS
+1024 LNANRGKYAERNAS
-1038 TIPMLHRFDLSIV
+1038 TIPMLHRFDVSVV
-1051 QEFFV
+1051 QEFYV

-1064 LQFRADILNF
+1064 LQLRADILNF
-1074 GNMLNDSWGV
+1074 GNMINDDWGV
-1084 SQRATNP
+1084 SQRVTNP
-1091 QVLAFSSVN
+1091 QILAFSSVN
-1100 ASGEPVYRLATQR
+1100 SAGEPLYRLATQTE
-1113 NVDGS
+1113 NGNTS
-1118 TVLIKD
+1118 LIKT
-1124 TYQKNSSVFDIW
+1124 TYQRNSSVFDIW
-1136 QAQIGLRYIFGR
+1136 QAQLGLRYIFGR

>member
-1 MLCYVSIKSSY
+1 
-12 LGDKRHQKLTVT
+12 
-24 SYLCGSILTSFWQIQ
+24 
-39 DSATFLLIL
+39 
-48 SKYFEIKSKQMKKT
+48 MKKT
-62 ILFLASCMM
+62 ILFLATCMT
-71 TIFSF
+71 TIISF

-95 LVGASVIATHVPTG
+95 LVGASVTATHVPTG

-115 SNKSGAYVFP
+115 TNKTGSYVFP

-134 VTASFVGYKN
+134 VAVSFVGYKN
-144 DQATEVNTNLGV
+144 DQVTDIGTNLGI
-156 ATNVDFVLTA
+156 ASNVDFTLFS
-166 TGSNLQ
+166 TGSSLQ
-172 EVVVAS
+172 EVVVS
-178 NRNGLFS
+178 TNRNGIFS

-202 IPITGPRTIDGITKY
+202 IPITGARTIEGITKY
-217 NSNGNGSSFGGQ
+217 NSNGNGASFGGQ

-305 YYQFERD
+305 YYQTERD
-312 NSSTYNG
+312 NSSRYNG
-319 SKADGVKVTPSKF
+319 DKAAGVKVTPSKF
-332 SEKTRGFRIGAP
+332 SEKVQGFRIGAP

-367 WISTGSPLSGSQVS
+367 WISTGSPLTGSQIS
-381 RPTYAELE
+381 RPTYAQLE
-389 TLSKFMKDKF
+389 TLSNFMRDKF
-399 NYVTGPW
+399 NYITGPW
-406 EGYSN
+406 ENYNN

-425 INDMHKLTARYVHHN
+425 INDQHKLTARYVHHN

-445 NVSNSQSAG
+445 NISNSASAG
-454 FGNRTG
+454 FGNRTN

-482 LELNSK
+482 VELNSK
-488 LSNTL
+488 ISNTL

-502 KQIEDRAYRSQEFPT
+502 KQIEDRSYRSSMFPT
-517 IDIKSGS
+517 IDIKLGS

-546 HITNNLTKYLDK
+546 HVTNNITKYADK
-558 HTIVGG
+558 HTLVAG

-584 VFNSLADFYTAANQS
+584 VFNSLEDFYTAANQS
-599 IAAGGAPS
+599 LAAGGAPS

-615 FRYSALPGAVDPMQV
+615 FRYSALPGAIEPLQV
-630 LKTSRLDIYGQD
+630 LNTSRLDVYAQD
-642 EYQYNRNLKL
+642 EYQYNRDLKF
-652 TAGLR
+652 TAGIR
-657 MAVIGFENT
+657 VAMIDFVNT

-673 TAMTFANGA
+673 TAMSFANGA
-682 KFNTGVMPK
+682 SFNTGVMPK
-691 TQILFE
+691 TQFLYE
-697 PRLGFNWDV
+697 PRFGFNWDV
-706 NGEKK
+706 EGKKK
-711 TQVRGGTGVFTG
+711 TQVRGGTGIFTG

-731 NQVGNNGV
+731 NQIGNNGV
-739 LTGYIDVSGAAATN
+739 LTGFIDVSGAAAAK
-753 YGFTANPKKYFIPAT
+753 YGFTPNPNKYFIPST
-768 PQLPST
+768 PTLPST
-774 FDIALTEED
+774 FDIALTEEN

-789 WKSNLA
+789 FKSNLA
-795 VDQKLP
+795 IDQKLP
-801 FGLVGTVEFLFNKNL
+801 FGLVGTIEFLYNKNL
-816 NAVHYYNANFEG
+816 NAVHYYNANLEN
-828 PTSKFTGVDTR
+828 PISSFTGVDNR
-839 SRFAGNDNGVRI
+839 FRFAGNDNGVRI
-851 NDNVSNAIVLTNKS
+851 NDNVSNAIVLANKNS
-865 QGDYKSMTL
+865 GDFKSMTL
-874 KLEMPYRKGLWGSM
+874 KLEMPYRKGVWGSL

-903 IASGSWTGARSVY
+903 IASGSWTSARAVN

-921 PLSNS
+921 YLSNS

-940 RLDYGGEFGGSTSI
+940 RLEYGGEFGGATSI
-954 SIGYVGS
+954 SVGYVGS
-961 QAGAFSY
+961 QANPYSY

-981 NELIFIPKAATDI
+981 NELIFIPLKGTDI

-999 TVGTTTYTEAQ
+999 TVGSTTYSEANQ
-1010 QQAAFEAYIKQDKY
+1010 QGALEKYIQQDKY
-1024 LSANRGQYAERNAS
+1024 LNANRGKYAERNAS
-1038 TIPMLHRFDLSIV
+1038 TIPMLHRFDVSVV
-1051 QEFFV
+1051 QEFYV

-1064 LQFRADILNF
+1064 LQLRADILNF
-1074 GNMLNDSWGV
+1074 GNMINDDWGV
-1084 SQRATNP
+1084 SQRVTNP
-1091 QVLAFSSVN
+1091 QILAFSSVN
-1100 ASGEPVYRLATQR
+1100 SAGEPLYRLATQ
-1113 NVDGS
+1113 
-1118 TVLIKD
+1118 TVNGNTSLIKT
-1124 TYQKNSSVFDIW
+1124 TYQRNSSVFDIW
-1136 QAQIGLRYIFGR
+1136 QAQLGLRYIFGR

>member
-1 MLCYVSIKSSY
+1 
-12 LGDKRHQKLTVT
+12 
-24 SYLCGSILTSFWQIQ
+24 
-39 DSATFLLIL
+39 
-48 SKYFEIKSKQMKKT
+48 MKKT
-62 ILFLASCMM
+62 ILFLATCMT
-71 TIFSF
+71 TIISF

-95 LVGASVIATHVPTG
+95 LVGASVTATHVPTG

-115 SNKSGAYVFP
+115 TNKTGSYVFP

-134 VTASFVGYKN
+134 VAVSFVGYKN
-144 DQATEVNTNLGV
+144 DQVTDIGTNLGI
-156 ATNVDFVLTA
+156 ASNVDFTLFS
-166 TGSNLQ
+166 TGSSLQ
-172 EVVVAS
+172 EVVVS
-178 NRNGLFS
+178 TNRNGIFS

-202 IPITGPRTIDGITKY
+202 IPITGARTIEGITKY
-217 NSNGNGSSFGGQ
+217 NSNGNGASFGGQ

-305 YYQFERD
+305 YYQTERD
-312 NSSTYNG
+312 NSSRYNG
-319 SKADGVKVTPSKF
+319 DKAAGVKVTPSKF
-332 SEKTRGFRIGAP
+332 SEKVQGFRIGAP

-367 WISTGSPLSGSQVS
+367 WISTGSPLTGSQIS
-381 RPTYAELE
+381 RPTYAQLE
-389 TLSKFMKDKF
+389 TLSNFMRDKF
-399 NYVTGPW
+399 NYITGPW
-406 EGYSN
+406 ENYNN

-425 INDMHKLTARYVHHN
+425 INDQHKLTARYVHHN

-445 NVSNSQSAG
+445 NISNSASAG
-454 FGNRTG
+454 FGNRTN

-482 LELNSK
+482 VELNSK
-488 LSNTL
+488 ISNTL

-502 KQIEDRAYRSQEFPT
+502 KQIEDRSYRSSMFPT
-517 IDIKSGS
+517 IDIKLGS

-546 HITNNLTKYLDK
+546 HVTNNITKYADK
-558 HTIVGG
+558 HTLVAG

-584 VFNSLADFYTAANQS
+584 VFNSLEDFYTAANQS
-599 IAAGGAPS
+599 LAAGGAPS

-615 FRYSALPGAVDPMQV
+615 FRYSALPGAIEPLQV
-630 LKTSRLDIYGQD
+630 LNTTRLDVYAQD
-642 EYQYNRNLKL
+642 EYQYNRDLKF
-652 TAGLR
+652 TAGIR
-657 MAVIGFENT
+657 VAMIDFVNT

-673 TAMTFANGA
+673 TAMSFANGA
-682 KFNTGVMPK
+682 SFNTGVMPK
-691 TQILFE
+691 TQFLYE
-697 PRLGFNWDV
+697 PRFGFNWDV
-706 NGEKK
+706 EGKKK
-711 TQVRGGTGVFTG
+711 TQVRGGTGIFTG

-731 NQVGNNGV
+731 NQIGNNGV
-739 LTGYIDVSGAAATN
+739 LTGFIDVSGAAAAK
-753 YGFTANPKKYFIPAT
+753 YGFTPNPNKYFIPST
-768 PQLPST
+768 PTLPST
-774 FDIALTEED
+774 FDIALTEEN

-789 WKSNLA
+789 FKSNLA
-795 VDQKLP
+795 IDQKLP
-801 FGLVGTVEFLFNKNL
+801 FGLVGTIEFLYNKNL
-816 NAVHYYNANFEG
+816 NAVHYYNANLEN
-828 PTSKFTGVDTR
+828 PISSFTGVDNR
-839 SRFAGNDNGVRI
+839 FRFAGNDNGVRI
-851 NDNVSNAIVLTNKS
+851 NDNVSNAIVLANKNS
-865 QGDYKSMTL
+865 GDFKSMTL
-874 KLEMPYRKGLWGSM
+874 KLEMPYRKGVWGSL

-903 IASGSWTGARSVY
+903 IASGSWTGARSVN

-921 PLSNS
+921 YLSNS

-940 RLDYGGEFGGSTSI
+940 RLEYGGEFGGATSI
-954 SIGYVGS
+954 SVGYVGS
-961 QAGAFSY
+961 QANPYSY

-981 NELIFIPKAATDI
+981 NELIFIPLKGTDI

-999 TVGTTTYTEAQ
+999 TVGSTTYSEANQ
-1010 QQAAFEAYIKQDKY
+1010 QGALEKYIQQDKY
-1024 LSANRGQYAERNAS
+1024 LNANRGKYAERNAS
-1038 TIPMLHRFDLSIV
+1038 TIPMLHRFDVSVV
-1051 QEFFV
+1051 QEFYV

-1064 LQFRADILNF
+1064 LQLRADILNF
-1074 GNMLNDSWGV
+1074 GNMINDDWGV
-1084 SQRATNP
+1084 SQRVTNP
-1091 QVLAFSSVN
+1091 QILAFSSVN
-1100 ASGEPVYRLATQR
+1100 SAGEPLYRLATQ
-1113 NVDGS
+1113 
-1118 TVLIKD
+1118 TVNGNTSLIKT

-1136 QAQIGLRYIFGR
+1136 QAQLGLRYIFGR

>member
-1 MLCYVSIKSSY
+1 
-12 LGDKRHQKLTVT
+12 
-24 SYLCGSILTSFWQIQ
+24 
-39 DSATFLLIL
+39 
-48 SKYFEIKSKQMKKT
+48 MKKT
-62 ILFLASCMM
+62 ILFLATCMT
-71 TIFSF
+71 TIISF

-95 LVGASVIATHVPTG
+95 LVGASVTATHVPTG

-115 SNKSGAYVFP
+115 TNKTGSYVFP

-134 VTASFVGYKN
+134 VAVSFVGYKN
-144 DQATEVNTNLGV
+144 DQVTDIGTNLGI
-156 ATNVDFVLTA
+156 ASNVDFTLFS
-166 TGSNLQ
+166 TGSSLQ
-172 EVVVAS
+172 EVVVS
-178 NRNGLFS
+178 TNRNGIFS

-202 IPITGPRTIDGITKY
+202 IPITGARTIEGITKY
-217 NSNGNGSSFGGQ
+217 NSNGNGASFGGQ

-305 YYQFERD
+305 YYQTERD
-312 NSSTYNG
+312 NTSRYNG
-319 SKADGVKVTPSKF
+319 DKAAGVKVTPSKF
-332 SEKTRGFRIGAP
+332 SEKVQGFRIGAP

-367 WISTGSPLSGSQVS
+367 WISTGSPLTGSQIS
-381 RPTYAELE
+381 RPTYAQLE
-389 TLSKFMKDKF
+389 TLSNFMRDKF
-399 NYVTGPW
+399 NYITGPW
-406 EGYSN
+406 ENYNN

-425 INDMHKLTARYVHHN
+425 INDQHKLTARYVHHN

-445 NVSNSQSAG
+445 NISNSASAG
-454 FGNRTG
+454 FGNRTN

-482 LELNSK
+482 VELNSK
-488 LSNTL
+488 ISNTL

-502 KQIEDRAYRSQEFPT
+502 KQIEDRSYRSSMFPT
-517 IDIKSGS
+517 IDIKLGS

-546 HITNNLTKYLDK
+546 HITNNITKYADK
-558 HTIVGG
+558 HTFVGG

-584 VFNSLADFYTAANQS
+584 VFNSLEDFYTAANQS
-599 IAAGGAPS
+599 LAAGGAPS

-615 FRYSALPGAVDPMQV
+615 FRYSALPGAIEPLQV
-630 LKTSRLDIYGQD
+630 LNTSRLDVYAQD
-642 EYQYNRNLKL
+642 EYQYNRDLKF
-652 TAGLR
+652 TAGIR
-657 MAVIGFENT
+657 VAMIDFVNT

-673 TAMTFANGA
+673 TAMSFANGA
-682 KFNTGVMPK
+682 SFNTGVMPK
-691 TQILFE
+691 TQFLYE
-697 PRLGFNWDV
+697 PRFGFNWDV
-706 NGEKK
+706 EGKKK
-711 TQVRGGTGVFTG
+711 TQVRGGTGIFTG

-731 NQVGNNGV
+731 NQIGNNGV
-739 LTGYIDVSGAAATN
+739 LTGFIDVSGAAAAK
-753 YGFTANPKKYFIPAT
+753 YGFTPNPNKYFIPST
-768 PQLPST
+768 PTLPST
-774 FDIALTEED
+774 FDIALTEEN

-789 WKSNLA
+789 FKSNLA
-795 VDQKLP
+795 IDQKLP
-801 FGLVGTVEFLFNKNL
+801 FGLVGTIEFLYNKNL
-816 NAVHYYNANFEG
+816 NAVHYYNANLEN
-828 PTSKFTGVDTR
+828 PISSFTGVDNR
-839 SRFAGNDNGVRI
+839 FRFAGNDNGVRI
-851 NDNVSNAIVLTNKS
+851 NDNVSNAIVLANKNS
-865 QGDYKSMTL
+865 GDFKSMTL
-874 KLEMPYRKGLWGSM
+874 KLEMPYRKGVWGSL

-903 IASGSWTGARSVY
+903 IASGSWTSARAVN

-921 PLSNS
+921 YLSNS

-940 RLDYGGEFGGSTSI
+940 RLEYGGEFGGATSI
-954 SIGYVGS
+954 SVGYVGS
-961 QAGAFSY
+961 QANPYSY

-981 NELIFIPKAATDI
+981 NELIFIPLKGTDI

-999 TVGTTTYTEAQ
+999 TVGSTTYSEANQ
-1010 QQAAFEAYIKQDKY
+1010 QGALEKYIQQDKY
-1024 LSANRGQYAERNAS
+1024 LNANRGKYAERNAS
-1038 TIPMLHRFDLSIV
+1038 TIPMLHRFDVSVV
-1051 QEFFV
+1051 QEFYV

-1064 LQFRADILNF
+1064 LQLRADILNF
-1074 GNMLNDSWGV
+1074 GNMINDDWGV
-1084 SQRATNP
+1084 SQRVTNP
-1091 QVLAFSSVN
+1091 QILAFSSVN
-1100 ASGEPVYRLATQR
+1100 SAGEPLYRLATQ
-1113 NVDGS
+1113 
-1118 TVLIKD
+1118 TVNGNTSLIKT

-1136 QAQIGLRYIFGR
+1136 QAQLGLRYIFGR

>member
-1 MLCYVSIKSSY
+1 
-12 LGDKRHQKLTVT
+12 
-24 SYLCGSILTSFWQIQ
+24 
-39 DSATFLLIL
+39 
-48 SKYFEIKSKQMKKT
+48 MKKT

-115 SNKSGAYVFP
+115 TNKSGSFVFP

-134 VTASFVGYKN
+134 VAASFVGYKN
-144 DQATEVNTNLGV
+144 DQVTELSTNLGV
-156 ATNVDFVLTA
+156 ATNVDFVLIA
-166 TGSNLQ
+166 AGSDLK

-202 IPITGPRTIDGITKY
+202 IPITGARTIDGITKY
-217 NSNGNGSSFGGQ
+217 NSNGNGASFGGQ

-305 YYQFERD
+305 YYQTERD

-319 SKADGVKVTPSKF
+319 NKANGVKVTPSKF

-367 WISTGSPLSGSQVS
+367 WISTGSPLSGSQIS
-381 RPTYAELE
+381 RPTYTELE
-389 TLSKFMKDKF
+389 TLSKFMQEKF
-399 NYVTGPW
+399 NYTTGPW
-406 EGYSN
+406 EGYNN

-440 SNADI
+440 SSADI

-454 FGNRTG
+454 FGNRTN

-488 LSNTL
+488 ISNTL

-558 HTIVGG
+558 HTIVAGV
-564 FNFEKYQ
+564 NFEKYQ
-571 SNNLFFPASNGVY
+571 SNNLFFPSSNGVY

-607 AFVPARTQ
+607 TFAPALTQ

-630 LKTSRLDIYGQD
+630 LKTSRLDVYGQD
-642 EYQYNRNLKL
+642 EYQYNKDLKL

-706 NGEKK
+706 KGEKK

-731 NQVGNNGV
+731 NQIGNNGV
-739 LTGYIDVSGAAATN
+739 LTGYIDSDNKGTN
-753 YGFTANPKKYFIPAT
+753 YGFTADPNKYFIPSKPT
-768 PQLPST
+768 LPST
-774 FDIALTEED
+774 FDIALTEEN

-801 FGLVGTVEFLFNKNL
+801 FGFVGTIEFLFNKNL
-816 NAVHYYNANFEG
+816 NAVHYYNANLNG
-828 PTSKFTGVDTR
+828 AIAQFTGVDNR
-839 SRFAGNDNGVRI
+839 LRFGGSNATVRI
-851 NDNVSNAIVLTNKS
+851 NNNVSNAIVLTNKNK
-865 QGDYKSMTL
+865 GDYKSMTV
-874 KLEMPYRKGLWGSM
+874 KLEMPYRKGLWGSL

-903 IASGSWTGARSVY
+903 IASGSWTSARSVN
-916 GNNNL
+916 GNNDL
-921 PLSNS
+921 RLSNS

-940 RLDYGGEFGGSTSI
+940 RIDYGGEFGGSTSF
-954 SIGYVGS
+954 SLGYIGS
-961 QAGAFSY
+961 QAGAYSY
-968 TISGDMNGDRVNN
+968 TISGDMNRDLVNN
-981 NELIFIPKAATDI
+981 NELIFIPKAGTDL
-994 KFAPL
+994 KFANIVKSDL
-999 TVGTTTYTEAQ
+999 NSALRGTPTANDVVYTEAQ
-1010 QQAAFEAYIKQDKY
+1010 QQAALEAYIKQDKY

-1038 TIPMLHRFDLSIV
+1038 VLPMLHRIDLSIV

-1074 GNMLNDSWGV
+1074 GNMLNNKWGV
-1084 SQRATNP
+1084 SQRVTNP
-1091 QVLAFSSVN
+1091 QILAYSTIN
-1100 ASGEPVYRLATQR
+1100 AAGEPVYKLATQK
-1113 NVDGS
+1113 NLDGS
-1118 TVLIKD
+1118 TTLIKD
-1124 TYQKNSSVFDIW
+1124 TYQKNSSVFDVW

>member
-1 MLCYVSIKSSY
+1 
-12 LGDKRHQKLTVT
+12 
-24 SYLCGSILTSFWQIQ
+24 
-39 DSATFLLIL
+39 
-48 SKYFEIKSKQMKKT
+48 MKKT
-62 ILFLASCMM
+62 ILFLATCMT
-71 TIFSF
+71 TIISF

-95 LVGASVIATHVPTG
+95 LVGASVTATHVPTG

-115 SNKSGAYVFP
+115 TNKTGSYVFP

-134 VTASFVGYKN
+134 VAVSFVGYKN
-144 DQATEVNTNLGV
+144 DQVTDIGTNLGI
-156 ATNVDFVLTA
+156 ASNVDFTLFS
-166 TGSNLQ
+166 TGSSLQ
-172 EVVVAS
+172 EVVVS
-178 NRNGLFS
+178 TNRNGIFS

-202 IPITGPRTIDGITKY
+202 IPITGARTIEGITKY
-217 NSNGNGSSFGGQ
+217 NSNGNGASFGGQ

-305 YYQFERD
+305 YYQTERD
-312 NSSTYNG
+312 NTSRYNG
-319 SKADGVKVTPSKF
+319 DKAAGVKVTPSKF
-332 SEKTRGFRIGAP
+332 SEKVQGFRIGAP

-367 WISTGSPLSGSQVS
+367 WISTGSPLTGSQIS
-381 RPTYAELE
+381 RPTYAQLE
-389 TLSKFMKDKF
+389 TLSNFMRDKF
-399 NYVTGPW
+399 NYITGPW
-406 EGYSN
+406 ENYNN

-425 INDMHKLTARYVHHN
+425 INDQHKLTARYVHHN

-445 NVSNSQSAG
+445 NISNSASAG
-454 FGNRTG
+454 FGNRTN

-482 LELNSK
+482 VELNSK
-488 LSNTL
+488 ISNTL

-502 KQIEDRAYRSQEFPT
+502 KQIEDRSYRSSMFPT
-517 IDIKSGS
+517 IDIKLGS

-546 HITNNLTKYLDK
+546 HVTNNITKYADK
-558 HTIVGG
+558 HTLVAG

-584 VFNSLADFYTAANQS
+584 VFNSLEDFYTAANQS
-599 IAAGGAPS
+599 LAAGGAPS

-615 FRYSALPGAVDPMQV
+615 FRYSALPGAIEPLQV
-630 LKTSRLDIYGQD
+630 LNTSRLDVYAQD
-642 EYQYNRNLKL
+642 EYQYNRDLKF
-652 TAGLR
+652 TAGIR
-657 MAVIGFENT
+657 VAMIDFVNT

-673 TAMTFANGA
+673 TAMSFANGA
-682 KFNTGVMPK
+682 SFNTGVMPK
-691 TQILFE
+691 TQFLYE
-697 PRLGFNWDV
+697 PRFGFNWDV
-706 NGEKK
+706 KGKKK
-711 TQVRGGTGVFTG
+711 TQVRGGTGIFTG

-731 NQVGNNGV
+731 NQIGNNGV
-739 LTGYIDVSGAAATN
+739 LTGFIDVSGAAAAK
-753 YGFTANPKKYFIPAT
+753 YGFTPNPNKYFIPST
-768 PQLPST
+768 PTLPST
-774 FDIALTEED
+774 FDIALTEEN

-789 WKSNLA
+789 FKSNLA
-795 VDQKLP
+795 IDQKLP
-801 FGLVGTVEFLFNKNL
+801 FGLVGTIEFLYNKNL
-816 NAVHYYNANFEG
+816 NAVHYYNANLEN
-828 PTSKFTGVDTR
+828 PVSTFTGVDNR
-839 SRFAGNDNGVRI
+839 FRFAGNDNGVRI
-851 NDNVSNAIVLTNKS
+851 NDNVSNAIVLANKNS
-865 QGDYKSMTL
+865 GDFKSMTL
-874 KLEMPYRKGLWGSM
+874 KLEMPYRKGVWGSL

-903 IASGSWTGARSVY
+903 IASGSWTSARSVN

-921 PLSNS
+921 YLSNS

-940 RLDYGGEFGGSTSI
+940 RLEYGGEFGGATSI
-954 SIGYVGS
+954 SVGYVGS
-961 QAGAFSY
+961 QANPYSY

-981 NELIFIPKAATDI
+981 NELIFIPLKGTDI

-999 TVGTTTYTEAQ
+999 TVGSTTYSEANQ
-1010 QQAAFEAYIKQDKY
+1010 QGALEKYIQQDKY
-1024 LSANRGQYAERNAS
+1024 LNANRGKYAERNAS
-1038 TIPMLHRFDLSIV
+1038 TIPMLHRFDVSVV
-1051 QEFFV
+1051 QEFYV

-1064 LQFRADILNF
+1064 LQLRADILNF
-1074 GNMLNDSWGV
+1074 GNMINDDWGV
-1084 SQRATNP
+1084 SQRVTNP
-1091 QVLAFSSVN
+1091 QILAFSSVN
-1100 ASGEPVYRLATQR
+1100 SAGEPLYRLATQTE
-1113 NVDGS
+1113 NGNTS
-1118 TVLIKD
+1118 LIKT
-1124 TYQKNSSVFDIW
+1124 TYQRNSSVFDIW
-1136 QAQIGLRYIFGR
+1136 QAQLGLRYIFGR

>member
-1 MLCYVSIKSSY
+1 
-12 LGDKRHQKLTVT
+12 
-24 SYLCGSILTSFWQIQ
+24 
-39 DSATFLLIL
+39 
-48 SKYFEIKSKQMKKT
+48 MKKT
-62 ILFLASCMM
+62 ILFLATCMT
-71 TIFSF
+71 TIISF

-95 LVGASVIATHVPTG
+95 LVGASVTATHVPTG
-109 TTYKTV
+109 TIYKTV
-115 SNKSGAYVFP
+115 TNKTGSYVFP

-134 VTASFVGYKN
+134 VAVSFVGYKN
-144 DQATEVNTNLGV
+144 DQVTDIGTNLGI
-156 ATNVDFVLTA
+156 ASNVDFTLFS
-166 TGSNLQ
+166 TGSSLQ
-172 EVVVAS
+172 EVVVS
-178 NRNGLFS
+178 TNRNGIFS

-202 IPITGPRTIDGITKY
+202 IPITGARTIEGITKY
-217 NSNGNGSSFGGQ
+217 NSNGNGASFGGQ

-305 YYQFERD
+305 YYQTERD
-312 NSSTYNG
+312 NSSRYNG
-319 SKADGVKVTPSKF
+319 DKAAGVKVTPSKF
-332 SEKTRGFRIGAP
+332 SEKVQGFRIGAP

-367 WISTGSPLSGSQVS
+367 WISTGSPLTGSQIS
-381 RPTYAELE
+381 RPTYAQLE
-389 TLSKFMKDKF
+389 TLSNFMRDKF
-399 NYVTGPW
+399 NYITGPW
-406 EGYSN
+406 ENYNN

-425 INDMHKLTARYVHHN
+425 INDQHKLTARYVHHN

-445 NVSNSQSAG
+445 NISNSASAG
-454 FGNRTG
+454 FGNRTN

-482 LELNSK
+482 VELNSK
-488 LSNTL
+488 ISNTL

-502 KQIEDRAYRSQEFPT
+502 KQIEDRSYRSSMFPT
-517 IDIKSGS
+517 IDIKLGS

-546 HITNNLTKYLDK
+546 HITNNITKYADK
-558 HTIVGG
+558 HTFVGG

-584 VFNSLADFYTAANQS
+584 VFNSLEDFYTAANQS
-599 IAAGGAPS
+599 LAAGGAPS

-615 FRYSALPGAVDPMQV
+615 FRYSALPGAIEPLQV
-630 LKTSRLDIYGQD
+630 LNTTRLDVYAQD
-642 EYQYNRNLKL
+642 EYQYNRDLKF
-652 TAGLR
+652 TAGIR
-657 MAVIGFENT
+657 VAMIDFVNT

-673 TAMTFANGA
+673 TAISFANGA
-682 KFNTGVMPK
+682 SFNTGVMPK
-691 TQILFE
+691 TQFLYE
-697 PRLGFNWDV
+697 PRFGFNWDV
-706 NGEKK
+706 KGKKK
-711 TQVRGGTGVFTG
+711 TQVRGGTGIFTG

-731 NQVGNNGV
+731 NQIGNNGV
-739 LTGYIDVSGAAATN
+739 LTGFIDVSGAAAAK
-753 YGFTANPKKYFIPAT
+753 YGFTPNPNKYFIPST
-768 PQLPST
+768 PTLPST
-774 FDIALTEED
+774 FDIALTEEN

-789 WKSNLA
+789 FKSNLA
-795 VDQKLP
+795 IDQKLP
-801 FGLVGTVEFLFNKNL
+801 FGLVGTIEFLYNKNL
-816 NAVHYYNANFEG
+816 NAVHYYNANLEN
-828 PTSKFTGVDTR
+828 PISSFTGVDNR
-839 SRFAGNDNGVRI
+839 FRFAGNDNGVRI
-851 NDNVSNAIVLTNKS
+851 NDNVSNAIVLANKNS
-865 QGDYKSMTL
+865 GDFKSMTL
-874 KLEMPYRKGLWGSM
+874 KLEMPYRKGVWGSL

-903 IASGSWTGARSVY
+903 IASGSWTSARAVN

-921 PLSNS
+921 YLSNS

-940 RLDYGGEFGGSTSI
+940 RLEYGGEFGGATSI
-954 SIGYVGS
+954 SVGYVGS
-961 QAGAFSY
+961 QANPYSY

-981 NELIFIPKAATDI
+981 NELIFIPLKGTDI

-999 TVGTTTYTEAQ
+999 TVGSTTYSEANQ
-1010 QQAAFEAYIKQDKY
+1010 QGALEKYIQQDKY
-1024 LSANRGQYAERNAS
+1024 LNANRGKYAERNAS
-1038 TIPMLHRFDLSIV
+1038 TIPMLHRFDVSVV
-1051 QEFFV
+1051 QEFYV

-1064 LQFRADILNF
+1064 LQLRADILNF
-1074 GNMLNDSWGV
+1074 GNMINDSWGV
-1084 SQRATNP
+1084 SQRVTNP
-1091 QVLAFSSVN
+1091 QILAFSSVN
-1100 ASGEPVYRLATQR
+1100 SAGEPLYRLATQTE
-1113 NVDGS
+1113 NGNTS
-1118 TVLIKD
+1118 LIKT

-1136 QAQIGLRYIFGR
+1136 QAQLGLRYIFGR